1 MLKTSAKAWEKAA
14 DIELRERFGLTGAK
28 WKIITVLSI
37 KEGIT
42 QKHIADML
50 FVEAPTLV
58 SVIDKMEKDGYVKR
72 ESDSNDRRNNLIF
85 MTKKSKDIVDP
96 IIESI
101 LEIRNMG
108 LNKISKKDMDPRTV
122 RTPAIPQSQFR
133 NASIPKNA
141 LSPVLAARSPVDSAI
156 CASFGMARKLL
167 TMGRREVTWSRV
179 HSYDCQTATWDMG
192 YLAFKDDSA
201 MAVSKSLVTRGR
213 RRQTA

>member
-14 DIELRERFGLTGAK
+14 DIEFRERFGLTGAK
-28 WKIITVLSI
+28 WKIIAVLSI

-58 SVIDKMEKDGYVKR
+58 SVIDKMEKEGYVKR

-96 IIESI
+96 IIDSI

-108 LNKISKKDMDPRTV
+108 LDKISKKDMEAAKKVLSQIITNTEKFISQKGEKTDPDLWTE
-122 RTPAIPQSQFR
+122 PQ
-133 NASIPKNA
+133 N
-141 LSPVLAARSPVDSAI
+141 
-156 CASFGMARKLL
+156 KLQK
-167 TMGRREVTWSRV
+167 T
-179 HSYDCQTATWDMG
+179 
-192 YLAFKDDSA
+192 
-201 MAVSKSLVTRGR
+201 LVKL
-213 RRQTA
+213 